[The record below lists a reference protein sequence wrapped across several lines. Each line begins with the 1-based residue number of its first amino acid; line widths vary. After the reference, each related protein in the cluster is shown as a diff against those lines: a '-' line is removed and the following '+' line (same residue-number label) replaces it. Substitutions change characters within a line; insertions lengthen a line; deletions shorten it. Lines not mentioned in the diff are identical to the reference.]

1 MNLIQIDVHDL
12 SEVDFDDLYERS
24 KDTIDINWPA
34 DSSFTDAE
42 RKAHIIAII
51 TSGFNNEWPGLNV
64 HAPSDRYVASKTV
77 DLDTGKDMQFVT
89 GFILEDGTFDGR
101 HFFTAAD
108 ENGSRNYVYS
118 EAFRQIRSEW
128 NARLGVTKTLYR
140 NILANSTIHKSI
152 RLRQNTGIFIILEDV
167 ESPTLGPNFRNV
179 LVQFN

>member
-1 MNLIQIDVHDL
+1 
-12 SEVDFDDLYERS
+12 
-24 KDTIDINWPA
+24 
-34 DSSFTDAE
+34 
-42 RKAHIIAII
+42 
-51 TSGFNNEWPGLNV
+51 
-64 HAPSDRYVASKTV
+64 
-77 DLDTGKDMQFVT
+77 MQFVT

-128 NARLGVTKTLYR
+128 NARLGITKTLYR

-152 RLRQNTGIFIILEDV
+152 RLRQNTGFFTILEDV
-167 ESPTLGPNFRNV
+167 ESPLGPNFRNV